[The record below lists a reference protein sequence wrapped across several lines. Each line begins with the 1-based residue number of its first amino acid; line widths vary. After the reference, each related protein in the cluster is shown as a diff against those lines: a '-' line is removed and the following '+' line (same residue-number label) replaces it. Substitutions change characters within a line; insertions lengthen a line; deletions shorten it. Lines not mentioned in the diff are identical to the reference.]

1 MNYADLRK
9 YDTANGS
16 GIGTTIFVSGCNFHC
31 SNCFNRTA
39 WDFNFGQPFTKEVE
53 DKLIDYAKDVHV
65 NHVSLLGGEIFHQDL
80 NIILNLVKR
89 IKEEVNKPIYVWT
102 GFTWEELLK
111 DDRKIEILKYIDV
124 LTDGR
129 FEQDKK
135 DMSLLY
141 KGSWNQKT
149 IDVKSSLSKGKIIK
163 YEWM

>member
-1 MNYADLRK
+1 MFRGAISI
-9 YDTANGS
+9 AP
-16 GIGTTIFVSGCNFHC
+16 
-31 SNCFNRTA
+31 NCFNKEA
-39 WDFNFGQPFTKEVE
+39 WDFNYGQPFTKEVE
-53 DKLIDYAKDVHV
+53 DKFINYAKDNHV

-102 GFTWEELLK
+102 GFTWEELHK

-129 FEQDKK
+129 FKQDKK

-141 KGSWNQKT
+141 KGSSNQIT
-149 IDVKSSLSKGKIIK
+149 INVQDSLKQNKVIEYNWS
-163 YEWM
+163 E

>member
-1 MNYADLRK
+1 MFRGAISI
-9 YDTANGS
+9 AP
-16 GIGTTIFVSGCNFHC
+16 
-31 SNCFNRTA
+31 NCFNKEA
-39 WDFNFGQPFTKEVE
+39 WDFNYGQPFTKEVE
-53 DKLIDYAKDVHV
+53 DKFINYAKDNHV
-65 NHVSLLGGEIFHQDL
+65 NHVSLLGGEVFHQDL

-141 KGSWNQKT
+141 KGSSNQIT
-149 IDVKSSLSKGKIIK
+149 INVQDSLKQNKVVEYDWSK
-163 YEWM
+163 

>member
-1 MNYADLRK
+1 MFQGAISI
-9 YDTANGS
+9 AP
-16 GIGTTIFVSGCNFHC
+16 
-31 SNCFNRTA
+31 NCFNQEA
-39 WDFNFGQPFTKEVE
+39 WDFNYGQPFTKEVE
-53 DKLIDYAKDVHV
+53 DKLIYYAKDVHV

-80 NIILNLVKR
+80 NIILHLVKR

-135 DMSLLY
+135 DMNLLY
-141 KGSWNQKT
+141 KGSSNQIEISVQESLKEGRIVKYKWKT
-149 IDVKSSLSKGKIIK
+149 T
-163 YEWM
+163 